1 MVHKKI
7 VAVLYHLH
15 IPLLFIQNIYIP
27 TYIKMHIYVHLLIFV
42 TGNSDSGERKAGNN
56 RE

>member
-15 IPLLFIQNIYIP
+15 IPLLLIQNIYIP